1 MTFPRLPEFLSNA
14 DAIEMHLKIGDAPL
28 TTSPVVTLQN
38 KGRQDTLPQQS
49 SLIQLHP
56 VFSHISLLLIQTLS
70 ETGHG
75 EFITRSKQ
83 GKYETTVEMGGHIS
97 HRYRLKKEELEEIQ
111 QIYNQILE
119 TWILWKLSCKK
130 T

>member
-1 MTFPRLPEFLSNA
+1 MTFPGLPEFLSNA
-14 DAIEMHLKIGDAPL
+14 DVIEMHLKIGDAPL
-28 TTSPVVTLQN
+28 TTSPMVTLQN

-75 EFITRSKQ
+75 EFVTRSKQ
-83 GKYETTVEMGGHIS
+83 GKYETTIEMGGHVN

-111 QIYNQILE
+111 QIYDQILE
-119 TWILWKLSCKK
+119 TWLTWKLSSKK